1 VIYVETVA
9 GAMAITCEVIS
20 FSRPILGFVAPAAT
34 GRRISNGRARQRAQR
49 AVDRV
54 GIAAFANLLRPPVMV
69 QSKPSAEDL

>member
-1 VIYVETVA
+1 MTLTVA
-9 GAMAITCEVIS
+9 SNS
-20 FSRPILGFVAPAAT
+20 FNDGDYLRSTRPILGLVAPAAT

-69 QSKPSAEDL
+69 QSKPSAENL